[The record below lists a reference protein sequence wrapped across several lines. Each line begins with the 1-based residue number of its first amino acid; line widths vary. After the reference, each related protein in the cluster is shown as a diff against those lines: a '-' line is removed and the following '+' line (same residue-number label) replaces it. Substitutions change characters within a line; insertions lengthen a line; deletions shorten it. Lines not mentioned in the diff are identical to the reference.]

1 MVKYVYEVEVE
12 QTFTRTKT
20 MRIVAANEED
30 LEDKVQERTQGDGTR
45 LRADDSDAFIVCIVE
60 EAELPTATKY

>member
-1 MVKYVYEVEVE
+1 
-12 QTFTRTKT
+12 